1 MQKNNR
7 EKGANRALSLYQVM
21 TDELCSEEGCP
32 VPIMRS
38 KDGAIKFCVNHDPL
52 PTSNSRNTKK
62 IPSVPAPATPE
73 AEGDDGAIEQ
83 PSPSTSGSD
92 EIRLQQERREQ
103 SSKASQLIGQ
113 RMLQRW
119 VLLNETCPNGAC
131 FAVSP
136 PPQRESDVLTHI
148 K

>member
-1 MQKNNR
+1 
-7 EKGANRALSLYQVM
+7 
-21 TDELCSEEGCP
+21 
-32 VPIMRS
+32 MRS

-62 IPSVPAPATPE
+62 IPPAPATSE
-73 AEGDDGAIEQ
+73 AEVDNVGSIEQ
-83 PSPSTSGSD
+83 PSSTTSDSD
-92 EIRLQQERREQ
+92 EFRLQQERREQ

-119 VLLNETCPNGAC
+119 VLLNETCPNEAC

-136 PPQRESDVLTHI
+136 PPLRISGVLIHNE
-148 K
+148 

>member
-1 MQKNNR
+1 
-7 EKGANRALSLYQVM
+7 M

-62 IPSVPAPATPE
+62 IPPAPATAK
-73 AEGDDGAIEQ
+73 AEVDGDGSIEQ
-83 PSPSTSGSD
+83 PSSTTSDSD
-92 EIRLQQERREQ
+92 EFRLQQERREQ

-119 VLLNETCPNGAC
+119 VLLNETCPNEAC

-136 PPQRESDVLTHI
+136 PLPQRMGGVFIHN